1 MDYVLHIVTAP
12 SKLESYIGNLRKIQ
26 TLIVTPLP
34 RQNKSLDPEQESCSS

>member
-12 SKLESYIGNLRKIQ
+12 SMLESYIGKLRKIQ

-34 RQNKSLDPEQESCSS
+34 RQNKRFDPEQQSCSS